1 MINLQMRNSKLL
13 LTVGFVISFAAGV
26 FVWQRFVT
34 ARLEAENLQLRE
46 AAKQA
51 VALSEENARLA
62 NERIDPD
69 ELKRLRDGQ
78 AELLRL
84 RGQVA
89 QLRRETEDAK
99 AAAAMAARAR
109 SKSTAEQ
116 PQLGESPVES
126 FTNNVTASVGWNHT
140 LATGG
145 WRLASGNRLFVFLKP
160 VPITDANTV
169 LVQGKIAEVPE
180 HLLSQLG
187 LEGFKTDGQENTGN
201 IFSPEQSERLAK
213 ALEQT
218 EGVKLLSAPRVGAL
232 SGQQAL
238 ISVTKAHSLPTGES
252 YTTGPTIN
260 VVPTIAPDRQTV
272 ELVVG
277 AKLDLPRARP

>member
-1 MINLQMRNSKLL
+1 MKHPKLFL
-13 LTVGFVISFAAGV
+13 AVAFLAGFAVGVV
-26 FVWQRFVT
+26 VWQRFV
-34 ARLEAENLQLRE
+34 ADRLAAENLALRDQVKQM
-46 AAKQA
+46 AA
-51 VALSEENARLA
+51 LTEENAQLRG
-62 NERIDPD
+62 EQIDPG

-84 RGQVA
+84 RGQAA
-89 QLRRETEDAK
+89 QLRRETQEAK
-99 AAAAMAARAR
+99 AAAATAARAGTQ
-109 SKSTAEQ
+109 SAAEQ
-116 PQLGESPVES
+116 PQSAESPVES

-145 WRLASGNRLFVFLKP
+145 WRSPTGNRLFVFLKP
-160 VPITDANTV
+160 APGTDANTV

-187 LEGFKTDGQENTGN
+187 LEGFKTDGPENAGN
-201 IFSPEQSERLAK
+201 VFTPEQSEQLAN
-213 ALEQT
+213 ALEKT
-218 EGVKLLSAPRVGAL
+218 EGVKLLGAPRVITQ
-232 SGQQAL
+232 SGQPA
-238 ISVTKAHSLPTGES
+238 SVSIAEAHSLPTGER

-260 VVPTIAPDRQTV
+260 LVPTIAPDKQTV